1 MKETVEEKLNLL
13 PDEPGCYLMKNKFND
28 IIYVGKAKKLKR
40 RVTSY
45 FRGAHDHKT
54 TKMVSH
60 IDDFDIIITSTE
72 KESLILEINLIK
84 EHRPRY
90 NIIFMD
96 DKSYP
101 YLKLNRKGIPKV
113 EVSRDRKQKPEFYY
127 FGPYPESSVA
137 RNMASLLN
145 ESLPSEGSFL
155 PNTQAIYSKFNHKEI
170 KLSKEELD
178 AWRQSLVTILNGNV
192 QVFMDDLKKQMYQA
206 SENLNFE
213 LAQTLKD
220 KVEAIKYISDKQQ
233 VQFSLS
239 EEFDM
244 FHYAYHQGYIAIVGL
259 FVRNGR
265 LLERSMAVEAC
276 MEEPLDA
283 LFSFVAQFYENQPSP
298 KKVYVPFDIDADAL
312 SLLVNTE
319 VVFAQRGKK
328 RSLMEIAHRN
338 AENQLEDQ
346 FLLLR
351 KRQSFKDDALKDL
364 EKVMNFKF
372 PIERIEIFDNSHIAG
387 NFTVSSCVVYD
398 NGEPNKN
405 EYRRY
410 RLEDGSDD
418 LASMKE
424 VLYRR
429 YLRLLK
435 ESKTMPDLILI
446 DGGHTQ
452 LNVAKEILSSLNL
465 NIRLASLVKDH
476 RHRTKALLTDDG
488 QEIKV
493 DIDTALFS
501 LLVAM
506 QDEVHR
512 YVISYHKTLRKK
524 AMTRSILDE
533 VSGLGAV
540 RKKKLYNKFRSLKAM
555 KNASLDELAEIIPI
569 KVAQELKALLDIDW
583 KDGNNED

>member
-1 MKETVEEKLNLL
+1 MRENIQEKLNVL
-13 PDEPGCYLMKNKFND
+13 PSEPGCYLMKNKFND
-28 IIYVGKAKKLKR
+28 IIYVGKAKKLKQ
-40 RVTSY
+40 RVSSY
-45 FRGAHDHKT
+45 FTGAHDHKT
-54 TKMVSH
+54 TKMVTQ
-60 IDDFDIIITSTE
+60 IDDFDIIMTGTE

-90 NIIFMD
+90 NILFMD

-101 YLKLNRKGIPKV
+101 YLKLNRKGLPKV
-113 EVSRDRKQKPEFYY
+113 EVSRDRKHKPGFYY
-127 FGPYPESSVA
+127 FGPYPDATAA
-137 RNMASLLN
+137 RNMASVLN
-145 ESLPSEGSFL
+145 ETLPSSDTFL
-155 PNTQAIYSKFNHKEI
+155 PNTQAIYSKFNRKEI
-170 KLSKEELD
+170 NLTDEELER
-178 AWRQSLVTILNGNV
+178 WRQNLVTILNGNV
-192 QVFMDDLKKQMYQA
+192 DLFLKDLKKQMFTA
-206 SENLNFE
+206 SDNLNFE
-213 LAQTLKD
+213 LAQNLKD
-220 KVEAIKYISDKQQ
+220 KVQAIKYISDKQQ
-233 VQFSLS
+233 VQFSRN

-244 FHYAYHQGYIAIVGL
+244 FHYAYHQGYIAIVGF

-298 KKVYVPFDIDADAL
+298 KKVYVPFDMDLDAL
-312 SLLVNTE
+312 SLLTKTE

-328 RSLMEIAHRN
+328 RTLMEIAHKN

-346 FLLLR
+346 FLMLR
-351 KRQSFKDDALKDL
+351 NRQSFKDSALRDL
-364 EKVMNFKF
+364 ETVMNFKF

-398 NGEPNKN
+398 NGEPNKS

-429 YLRLLK
+429 YFRLLK

-446 DGGHTQ
+446 DGGPTQ
-452 LNVAKEILSSLNL
+452 LRVGQEILESLQL
-465 NIRLASLVKDH
+465 DIRIASLVKDH

-488 QEIKV
+488 QEIPV
-493 DIDTALFS
+493 DIDTALFA

-512 YVISYHKTLRKK
+512 YVISYHKTIRKK

-533 VSGLGAV
+533 VKGLGDV
-540 RKKKLYNKFRSLKAM
+540 RKKKLYTKFRSLKAM
-555 KNASLDELAEIIPI
+555 KEASVEELTEVIPL
-569 KVAQELKALLDIDW
+569 KVAEELKALLDIDW
-583 KDGNNED
+583 TEDRNEN